1 MKARKRFGQHFLEPA
16 WALKVVD
23 AIAPSPDDTF
33 LEIGPGR
40 GAITRP
46 LAARAKH
53 VVAIELDR
61 DLAASLSAEQL
72 GGLRV
77 VQGDFLAIDLGSLA
91 LPPGTRIAG
100 NLPYNVS
107 TPILSRLVDLT
118 LANAGFRDA
127 TLMLQKEVAERVAA
141 GPGSRDYGPLA
152 ILVALVARVTRR
164 LVLPPGA
171 FRPAPE
177 VRSAVVHLEFLAP
190 SERAEV
196 PSTLLPLVRGIFTL
210 RRKMLSNAL
219 QPVVAT
225 SGWTARELLEAAGL
239 DGTRRPETL
248 TIEELLDL
256 ARRFAEAPGAA
267 PQAV

>member
-16 WALKVVD
+16 WARKVVD
-23 AIAPSPDDTF
+23 AISPAPDDTF

-61 DLAASLSAEQL
+61 DLAASLSAEHL

-77 VQGDFLAIDLGSLA
+77 VQGDFLTIDLASLA
-91 LPPGTRIAG
+91 LPPATRIAG

-141 GPGSRDYGPLA
+141 GPGSKDYGPLA
-152 ILVALVARVTRR
+152 ILVALVARVTRQ

-177 VRSAVVHLEFLAP
+177 VRSAVVHFEFLAP
-190 SERAEV
+190 SERPQV
-196 PSTLLPLVRGIFTL
+196 PATFLPLVRGIFTL

-219 QPVVAT
+219 QPVLAT
-225 SGWTARELLEAAGL
+225 SEWTAGALLEATGL

-248 TIEELLDL
+248 EIEELLHL
-256 ARRFAEAPGAA
+256 ARLLSNPPGATPREA
-267 PQAV
+267 